1 MESFLC
7 VALYQ
12 KTCVFPTL
20 YQTFSIFVV
29 FCVFSIHRIQDVG
42 IIFLSLFYS
51 CISIIMRSK
60 EALIVTKKCCG
71 DFFSSLCKRKKL
83 HNPYIY
89 ADVFSLLHP
98 HIYGSLSSI
107 SLTHLRFRSSTP
119 HGNVLYR
126 NFANFYSYTRYPI
139 ILSLL
144 EYNV

>member
-1 MESFLC
+1 MSGHYIPKFFLFLHFYNHAFQRGSYC
-7 VALYQ
+7 KKNVAE
-12 KTCVFPTL
+12 
-20 YQTFSIFVV
+20 I
-29 FCVFSIHRIQDVG
+29 
-42 IIFLSLFYS
+42 
-51 CISIIMRSK
+51 
-60 EALIVTKKCCG
+60 
-71 DFFSSLCKRKKL
+71 FFSSLCKRKKL

-89 ADVFSLLHP
+89 AGVFSLLHP
-98 HIYGSLSSI
+98 HIYRSLSSI

>member
-1 MESFLC
+1 MSGHYIPKFLLFLHFYNHAFQRGSYC
-7 VALYQ
+7 HKKNVAEIF
-12 KTCVFPTL
+12 FP
-20 YQTFSIFVV
+20 V
-29 FCVFSIHRIQDVG
+29 CA
-42 IIFLSLFYS
+42 
-51 CISIIMRSK
+51 K
-60 EALIVTKKCCG
+60 E
-71 DFFSSLCKRKKL
+71 KKL

-89 ADVFSLLHP
+89 AGVFSLLHP
-98 HIYGSLSSI
+98 HIYRSLSSI